1 MDSKQ
6 FMRAIEDS
14 MFLRVRDVARRL
26 AVSRGTVYNLM
37 YSGELLSIKVRG
49 SRRIPA
55 EALMVFIED
64 AMADERAVREERRAA
79 DGPPEDE

>member
-26 AVSRGTVYNLM
+26 AVRFTRTYTTV
-37 YSGELLSIKVRG
+37 
-49 SRRIPA
+49 
-55 EALMVFIED
+55 
-64 AMADERAVREERRAA
+64 
-79 DGPPEDE
+79 